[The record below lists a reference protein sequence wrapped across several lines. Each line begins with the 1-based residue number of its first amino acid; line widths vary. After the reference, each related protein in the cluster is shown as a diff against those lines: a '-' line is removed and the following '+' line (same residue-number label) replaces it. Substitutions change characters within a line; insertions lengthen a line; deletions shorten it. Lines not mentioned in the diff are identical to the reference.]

1 MSSSYKKEIT
11 DYINNVHNQ
20 KRPEFSGMDVCPF
33 AAPELA
39 NNTLMIARLGE
50 DDKGII
56 DLLEEFA
63 TSDYDSAIIALP
75 HQLGH
80 EDTKPF
86 QIFVNKILKN
96 SSFEDEIKQY
106 GLDDVGLNY
115 KKSKNTVFKR
125 KKTQYNK
132 NVDNLQA

>member
-1 MSSSYKKEIT
+1 MKKQDQLLRPSSI
-11 DYINNVHNQ
+11 
-20 KRPEFSGMDVCPF
+20 
-33 AAPELA
+33 PELILINMLDRGMVTSQMFEMMYSSIE
-39 NNTLMIARLGE
+39 NNPLV
-50 DDKGII
+50 K
-56 DLLEEFA
+56 
-63 TSDYDSAIIALP
+63 
-75 HQLGH
+75 
-80 EDTKPF
+80 
-86 QIFVNKILKN
+86 KILKN

>member
-1 MSSSYKKEIT
+1 MKKQDQLLRPSSI
-11 DYINNVHNQ
+11 
-20 KRPEFSGMDVCPF
+20 
-33 AAPELA
+33 PELILV
-39 NNTLMIARLGE
+39 NMLDRGMV
-50 DDKGII
+50 
-56 DLLEEFA
+56 
-63 TSDYDSAIIALP
+63 TSQMFEMMYSSV
-75 HQLGH
+75 
-80 EDTKPF
+80 K
-86 QIFVNKILKN
+86 KILKN